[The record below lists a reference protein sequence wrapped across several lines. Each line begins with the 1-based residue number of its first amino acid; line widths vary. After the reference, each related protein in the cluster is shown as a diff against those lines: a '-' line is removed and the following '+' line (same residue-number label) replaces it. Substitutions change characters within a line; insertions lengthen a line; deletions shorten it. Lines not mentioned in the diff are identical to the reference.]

1 MKRRKTIHVVAITA
15 MAIVGF
21 AGEPGRAQQAAVHA
35 AGVAPDPDKP
45 DATHGKVGITHKSLL
60 TSEIPGAA
68 GQEVMVWD
76 TEYAPRAI
84 NPRHYHPAAI
94 TFYVVAGTGIWQEDG
109 KAPLTLQAGDSLF
122 VPAGTPHAHGNPSY
136 RESLRFLELIAAAKD
151 KVRPEPQPHSD

>member
-1 MKRRKTIHVVAITA
+1 MKCRKAIHVVAITA

-21 AGEPGRAQQAAVHA
+21 AGELGRAQQAAVHA
-35 AGVAPDPDKP
+35 AGVAPDPDMP

-94 TFYVVAGTGIWQEDG
+94 TFYVVAGIGIWQEEG
-109 KAPLTLQAGDSLF
+109 KAPVTLHAGDSLF
-122 VPAGTPHAHGNPSY
+122 VPAGTTHSHWNPSFT
-136 RESLRFLELIAAAKD
+136 ENLRFLEFIAGDKD
-151 KVRPEPQPHSD
+151 KARPEPRPPSN